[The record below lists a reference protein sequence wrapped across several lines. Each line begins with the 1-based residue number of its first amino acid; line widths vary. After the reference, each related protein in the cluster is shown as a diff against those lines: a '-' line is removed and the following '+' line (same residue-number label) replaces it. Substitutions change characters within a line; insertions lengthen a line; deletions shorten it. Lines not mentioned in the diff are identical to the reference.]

1 MKYLVHQFLLRM
13 RNVKLILLRF
23 LLFGNKVL
31 KMQDKGAFNDYVDKK
46 KWYLGGPKSLLRLFF
61 PMTFFMISE

>member
-13 RNVKLILLRF
+13 RNVNLILLWC

-31 KMQDKGAFNDYVDKK
+31 KMQDKGAFNNYVDKK
-46 KWYLGGPKSLLRLFF
+46 RWVGVQ
-61 PMTFFMISE
+61 